1 MRDLETIGEAS
12 ESPSPDEEYPAL
24 PPAFTTSLNNECY
37 SSQTCRSQGKC
48 YEINIKPSVS
58 LTTKQIHPN
67 FSGERDRSSI
77 IEETILFCIGRPFRE
92 DKNHMNH
99 QPDADSKENRLT
111 CHPVGRPLS
120 AVGLGNAESQPGA
133 NALLRD
139 NDLLSRPRTSNHKKN
154 QKQSP
159 ASPVCPASPD
169 LRVGLPDN
177 RPVSHPPSTPA
188 D

>member
-1 MRDLETIGEAS
+1 MR
-12 ESPSPDEEYPAL
+12 
-24 PPAFTTSLNNECY
+24 
-37 SSQTCRSQGKC
+37 R
-48 YEINIKPSVS
+48 
-58 LTTKQIHPN
+58 H
-67 FSGERDRSSI
+67 
-77 IEETILFCIGRPFRE
+77 FRE

-120 AVGLGNAESQPGA
+120 AVGFTNTKTQPGA
-133 NALLRD
+133 NAPLRD

-177 RPVSHPPSTPA
+177 HLQNLPLSPASGGIFDLIPRRLKSATTKRPDERTLPSGHRGREVYHVRNRRLEWRISSLRAKNVYETYALYIFPIHSELFLSLYISTKPSDFGA
-188 D
+188 